1 MVEASTGTTKEWHM
15 ALPMRV
21 LWPVAKKLAGQISVL
36 VATNPDVQRRL
47 TDAGKK
53 IVEVQKARTPE
64 AKIAKAMDAV
74 REQARAVLDA
84 EGSESVVSVQA
95 ASWKQRADQVER
107 ALQILQHQPRKARK
121 TQLDR
126 IAAMSDSLLAE
137 VFTSLID
144 DVAAE
149 SSGDLELGDT
159 SDQRRELT

>member
-1 MVEASTGTTKEWHM
+1 M

-74 REQARAVLDA
+74 REQARVTR
-84 EGSESVVSVQA
+84 V
-95 ASWKQRADQVER
+95 
-107 ALQILQHQPRKARK
+107 
-121 TQLDR
+121 TQLQ
-126 IAAMSDSLLAE
+126 
-137 VFTSLID
+137 VT
-144 DVAAE
+144 
-149 SSGDLELGDT
+149 G
-159 SDQRRELT
+159 